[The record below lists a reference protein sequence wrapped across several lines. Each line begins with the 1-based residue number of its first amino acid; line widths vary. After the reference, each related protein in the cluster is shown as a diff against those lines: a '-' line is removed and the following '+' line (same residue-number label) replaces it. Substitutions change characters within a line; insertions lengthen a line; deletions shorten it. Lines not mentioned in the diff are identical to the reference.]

1 MAFNLKHIELPT
13 FRLKSGKTQDIN
25 ISYQVFGPALHTAP
39 IILVNHALTGNSS
52 VTEWWSELVGD
63 HKVID
68 TKQFTVLAFD
78 IPGNGHD
85 GNIDH
90 LIFNY
95 QDWTLFDVGAAF
107 AKALQLLNI
116 SFIKLGIGGS
126 IGGALLWEMMAQ
138 QPELFG
144 TIVPIAADWKATD
157 WVIACCHIQ
166 ELILST
172 SSKPLEV
179 ARQHAMTF
187 YRSPQGL
194 QSKFKRGKDKST
206 FKVKKWLDFH
216 GIELKKRF
224 SLPAYRLLN
233 QLLASADAAGNHGQ
247 DIAATIA
254 TSQTAIELVAI
265 DSDGFFVA
273 EEDRTTYR
281 LIHREK
287 DINYQEISSVH
298 GHDSFLIEHSRVKEI
313 FSEIIRNRL
322 SHNKYYL
329 KRSLKEVDLIV

>member
-1 MAFNLKHIELPT
+1 MPLNLKHIELPA
-13 FRLKSGKTQDIN
+13 FRLKSGKVQEISV
-25 ISYQVFGPALHTAP
+25 SYQVFGRALHTAP
-39 IILVNHALTGNSS
+39 IILMNHALTGNSS
-52 VTEWWSELVGD
+52 VTDWWSELVGD
-63 HKVID
+63 DKVID
-68 TKQFTVLAFD
+68 TKQVTVLAFD
-78 IPGNGHD
+78 IPGNGYD

-116 SFIKLGIGGS
+116 SFIELGIGGS
-126 IGGALLWEMMAQ
+126 LGGALLWEMMAQ

-172 SSKPLEV
+172 SSKPVEL

-194 QSKFKRGKDKST
+194 QSKFRRGKDASS
-206 FKVKKWLDFH
+206 FKVQKWLDFH
-216 GIELKKRF
+216 GIELNKRF

-233 QLLASADAAGNHGQ
+233 QLLASADTVGNHGE
-247 DIAATIA
+247 DIAAIIA
-254 TSQTAIELVAI
+254 MSQTVIELIAI

-273 EEDRTTYR
+273 HEDRRTFD
-281 LIHREK
+281 LLKREK
-287 DINYQEISSVH
+287 DINYHEISSVH
-298 GHDSFLIEHSRVKEI
+298 GHDAFLIEHDQVKEI
-313 FSEIIRNRL
+313 LSGIIQNRL
-322 SHNKYYL
+322 PKSSKIACNKIRWL
-329 KRSLKEVDLIV
+329 KSA

>member
-1 MAFNLKHIELPT
+1 MALNLKYINLPA
-13 FRLKSGKTQDIN
+13 FRLKSGKVQDIN
-25 ISYQVFGPALHTAP
+25 ITYQVFGRALHTAP
-39 IILVNHALTGNSS
+39 IILINHALTGNSS
-52 VTEWWSELVGD
+52 VTDWWSELVGD
-63 HKVID
+63 NKVID
-68 TKQFTVLAFD
+68 TQQFTVLAFD

-95 QDWTLFDVGAAF
+95 QDWTLFDVGVAF
-107 AKALQLLNI
+107 AKALQLLHI
-116 SFIKLGIGGS
+116 SFINLGIGGS

-157 WVIACCHIQ
+157 WIIACCHIQ
-166 ELILST
+166 ELILAT
-172 SSKPLEV
+172 SSKPIEA

-194 QSKFKRGKDKST
+194 QFKFSRGKDKSC
-206 FKVKKWLDFH
+206 FKVQKWLDFH
-216 GIELKKRF
+216 GIALKKRF

-233 QLLASADAAGNHGQ
+233 QLLASADAAGTHGQ
-247 DIAATIA
+247 DITKTIA
-254 TSQTAIELVAI
+254 KSLTAIELVAI

-273 EEDRTTYR
+273 EQDRRTYE
-281 LIHREK
+281 LMKREK

-313 FSEIIRNRL
+313 LSRIIQNRL
-322 SHNKYYL
+322 FHNNYDS
-329 KRSLKEVDLIV
+329 KRSLKDVDLIT